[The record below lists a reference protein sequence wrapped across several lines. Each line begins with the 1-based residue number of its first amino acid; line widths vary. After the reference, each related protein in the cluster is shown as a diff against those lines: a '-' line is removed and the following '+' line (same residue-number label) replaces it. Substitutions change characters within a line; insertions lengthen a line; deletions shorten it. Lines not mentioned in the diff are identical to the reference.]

1 MKKIA
6 VRFGDDLWGSIAWYA
21 RQAGL
26 LGPDGQPDISET
38 VRDLVSRGLNSDRSS
53 ESGYRSGYREG
64 RLAGYGDFMRR
75 LAPAGAAA
83 AVPAPA
89 RRK

>member
-6 VRFGDDLWGSIAWYA
+6 VRVGDDLWGSIAWYA

-38 VRDLVSRGLNSDRSS
+38 VRDLLARGLNSDRSS

-64 RLAGYGDFMRR
+64 KLAGYSGFMRR
-75 LAPAGAAA
+75 VASPSAAPA
-83 AVPAPA
+83 APA
-89 RRK
+89 ATRRK